1 MQLGTDSRGGSL
13 DGFLIHHVQHV
24 RLFVLLAGLFFWAGN
39 ADGADVG
46 ARTADA
52 ASLAERANTLLG
64 LRESTIV
71 ALDFGGTAAVGT
83 DRSAL
88 TITVPI
94 KGMPYTLELSP
105 HSVRS
110 DKYEVLAQLADGS
123 YVNVTPGPVRTYR
136 GTVAEIDGSAVAAS
150 LLDNG
155 LHARIILPT
164 GVTYWLEPLD
174 LQTVGAIRERG
185 AGMQKSAARGRSA
198 GAQPTD
204 GGSIQHVVYQ
214 DDDVIPSG
222 GTCILQRPPAGVVV
236 EEGGLGDESGA
247 TSGAAGGGLTITELA
262 IDSDFEFFLDFQ
274 GEEDPFAAVE
284 GRINDIINTVNI
296 QYERDVAIQ
305 HVITTII
312 IRSAEPDPYFGT
324 CIGGRDDGSACE
336 DHQDCGPACVGG
348 PDEREPCLDDQDCFG
363 GTCQRTCAHDARELL
378 QQFRNQWRNVHGN
391 IQRDVAQLFTGKN
404 LLGSTIGI
412 AWLNGICSSSF
423 GYGVVESN
431 CSGCSS
437 FARKTD
443 LTAHELGHNW
453 AADHC
458 GGADCQP
465 SCLGYTMNCGLT
477 GANRFHETFTIPEIL
492 TFRDTRS
499 CTDQSDELRRIILTA
514 DDDTVLEGE
523 TLQFTL
529 TADFRFAGDQDVTS
543 EAIWWVDRPKA
554 GAINGN
560 GLFGAFDVDGNT
572 CVKVSAEYTFDDV
585 PSTKDKTIV
594 VIDTD
599 APFAVNT
606 SVPPRGSIDARQP
619 SAPDGSD
626 RVGWESIDI
635 TFNGE
640 TCLLEATD
648 FSVITEDLNGSAATL
663 FGLQRVPPKSVRV
676 FLDSD
681 GIEPGTWT
689 TVTHLSSGASAR
701 IGYLPGDV
709 NGDGITGPADIFALI
724 DMIEGVGDAL
734 PIWSSDIDRSGR
746 VAPSDILRAIDLLNG
761 AEEYETWNGRTLP

>member
-164 GVTYWLEPLD
+164 GVTYWVEPLP
-174 LQTVGAIRERG
+174 LSIMGAMPKRS
-185 AGMQKSAARGRSA
+185 AGMQKSVPHGRASLGHGTRA
-198 GAQPTD
+198 EATD
-204 GGSIQHVVYQ
+204 GGSIQHVVYR

-236 EEGGLGDESGA
+236 EEGGLGDEYGE
-247 TSGAAGGGLTITELA
+247 TSGAAGGGLAITELA
-262 IDSDFEFFLDFQ
+262 IDSDYEYFVDFQ
-274 GEEDPFAAVE
+274 DEENPFAAVE
-284 GRINDIINTVNI
+284 ARINDIINTVNI

-312 IRSAEPDPYFGT
+312 IRSAEPDPYDT
-324 CIGGRDDGSACE
+324 N
-336 DHQDCGPACVGG
+336 
-348 PDEREPCLDDQDCFG
+348 
-363 GTCQRTCAHDARELL
+363 DAWDLL
-378 QQFRNQWRNVHGN
+378 RQFRDQWRSVHSN

-404 LLGSTIGI
+404 LLGTTIGI
-412 AWLNGICSSSF
+412 AWLNGICSSGF

-477 GANRFHETFTIPEIL
+477 GANRFHETFTIPEIIE
-492 TFRDTRS
+492 FRDTRS
-499 CTDQSDELRRIILTA
+499 CTDQSDELRRIILSVG
-514 DDDTVLEGE
+514 DDTVLEGD

-529 TADFRFAGDQDVTS
+529 TADFRFAGDRDVTS
-543 EAIWWVDRPKA
+543 EAIWWVDRPEA

-560 GLFGAFDVDGNT
+560 GLFGAVFDVDGNT

-585 PSTKDKTIV
+585 PSMKEKTIV

-619 SAPDGSD
+619 FEPDGSD

-663 FGLQRVPPKSVRV
+663 FGLQRVPPKGVRV
-676 FLDSD
+676 FLGSD

-689 TVTHLSSGASAR
+689 TVTHLSTGASTR

-709 NGDGITGPADIFALI
+709 TGDGITGPADLFALI